1 MPVPQQMPRNNDLN
15 KILLIGSGPIV
26 IGQGCEFDY
35 SGVQAC
41 KALREEGYQV
51 VLVNSNP
58 ATIMTDPEFADRTY
72 IEPITAEVIEAIMDR
87 EKPDAILPTLG
98 GQTALNAAMELNRN
112 GALARHG
119 VKLIGANAQA
129 IAKGEDRQLF
139 KEAMLRIGLEVPHS
153 GVARSLGDI
162 DRIVDEIETFPLI
175 IRPAFTLG
183 GIGGGIAYNREELDV
198 IAARGL
204 DLSPVHEV
212 LIEESLVGWK
222 EFEMEVMR
230 DRMDNC
236 VVVCSIENFDPMGV
250 HTGDSITVAP
260 AQTLTDKEY
269 QMMRDA
275 AFAVIREIGVET
287 GGSNIQF
294 AVNPDNGRMVVIE
307 MNPRVSRSSAL
318 ASKATGFPIAKIAA
332 KLAVGYTLDEIKND
346 ITRETPACFEPTI
359 DYCVVK
365 VPRFTFEKF
374 PQADATLTTRMKSV
388 GEAMAIGRTFKEALQ
403 KALRSLEIKRFGLCG
418 DGADRFVDPETL
430 RLKLS
435 IPNADR
441 VFYLAQ
447 AFRDGMSIDDVFE
460 LTKID
465 RWFLRNV
472 EQIVAEDSRLRLSG
486 QTAVPAVDETTPN
499 RQAGDP
505 SALTG
510 ETPVFR
516 GFDEHAPFKMTRRH
530 LPHWEQQGATYF
542 VTFRLADS
550 VPKNLLKQW
559 RDELETWLKFHPA
572 PWDYKTAR
580 EYESRFI
587 GGPEKWLDEGHGQC
601 VLRDTRVAKIVA
613 DELKH
618 FHGERYWLDSFVV
631 MPNHVHAIIQPKPGH
646 SLSDILH
653 SWKSFSAHAIN
664 GTLNRKGDLWMEESY
679 DRIIRDWDALAR
691 YREYIAANPEK
702 ANVKRL
708 DHILETRNILVF
720 DDGQDS
726 SRNTAISRVRANGS
740 PTWPAKEQARPPFA
754 VTAGTAVSQNLLRA
768 KKRGFS
774 DRQLA
779 FAAAKSESEI
789 RVQRK
794 AAGVIPTY
802 RLVDTCAAEF
812 EAYTPYYYSTYGNEN
827 ERRESDKRKIMIL
840 GGGPNRIG
848 QGIEFDYCCVHAAFA
863 LRELGFETIMVNS
876 NPETVSTDYDT
887 SDKLYFEPLTLEDVL
902 NIYDQEKPEGVFVQF
917 GGQTPLNLANGL
929 KAAGVPILGTQPESI
944 ETAEDRQLFAA
955 MLDKLG
961 LRQTPSGSAI
971 NTDGAVAIANKIGYP
986 VLVRPS
992 FVLGGRAMELIYNEE
1007 DLRRYIASAIEVTP
1021 NRPVLVDRFLEDA
1034 IEVDVDCISDGETT
1048 VIGAIMEH
1056 IEEAGIH
1063 SGDSACVIPTFSLPQ
1078 KVLDEISAATKAMAR
1093 ELNVRGLMN
1102 VQFAVKGTD
1111 VYVLEVNPRAS
1122 RTIPFVSKAIGVPL
1136 AKLAAKVMT
1145 GKSLRELGF
1154 TKQTVPKHF
1163 SVKEAVFPFLRYE
1176 GVDIS
1181 LGPEMK
1187 STGEVMGMDVD
1198 LGLAYAKSQMA
1209 APPPLPTGGNV
1220 FVSVKDSDKQAVV
1233 PVVREFVKLG
1243 FGIIATAGTFAVLAA
1258 AKIPVT
1264 RVFKLRE
1271 GRPNVL
1277 DRVKNGDIKFI
1288 INTPSGKIPREDEV
1302 RIRNA
1307 SLAQR
1312 IPIMTTVRAAH
1323 ASANGIRSL
1332 QKRKVGVRSLQEYH
1346 DRLLTSAGTGTI

>member
-1 MPVPQQMPRNNDLN
+1 MPRNNDLK

-72 IEPITAEVIEAIMDR
+72 IEPITAEIIEAIIDR
-87 EKPDAILPTLG
+87 EKPDAILPTMG

-112 GALARHG
+112 GALARHK
-119 VKLIGANAQA
+119 VKLIGANAKA

-139 KEAMLRIGLEVPHS
+139 KEAMLRIGLDVPRSGIAHS
-153 GVARSLGDI
+153 LEDAHKVAKQIGN
-162 DRIVDEIETFPLI
+162 FPLI

-183 GIGGGIAYNREELDV
+183 GSGGGIAYNPDDLNE
-198 IAARGL
+198 IAGRGL
-204 DLSPVHEV
+204 AMSPVTEV

-260 AQTLTDKEY
+260 VQTLTDKEY

-275 AFAVIREIGVET
+275 SFAVIREIGVET

-294 AVNPDNGRMVVIE
+294 AVHPDTGRMVVIE

-332 KLAVGYTLDEIKND
+332 KLAVGYTLDEIRND

-374 PQADATLTTRMKSV
+374 PQADATLTTQMKSV

-403 KALRSLEIKRFGLCG
+403 KALRSLEIKRFGLIG
-418 DGADRFVDPETL
+418 DGADKDVDLETL
-430 RLKLS
+430 RLKLA
-435 IPNADR
+435 IPNAER
-441 VFYLAQ
+441 IFYIGQ
-447 AFRDGMSIDDVFE
+447 AFAKGASIDEVYE

-465 RWFLRNV
+465 KWFLRNV
-472 EQIVAEDSRLRLSG
+472 EQIVRE
-486 QTAVPAVDETTPN
+486 Q
-499 RQAGDP
+499 
-505 SALTG
+505 
-510 ETPVFR
+510 
-516 GFDEHAPFKMTRRH
+516 KM
-530 LPHWEQQGATYF
+530 
-542 VTFRLADS
+542 
-550 VPKNLLKQW
+550 
-559 RDELETWLKFHPA
+559 LEKAAIT
-572 PWDYKTAR
+572 
-580 EYESRFI
+580 S
-587 GGPEKWLDEGHGQC
+587 
-601 VLRDTRVAKIVA
+601 
-613 DELKH
+613 
-618 FHGERYWLDSFVV
+618 HGERMMTEPWAVNLTADQI
-631 MPNHVHAIIQPKPGH
+631 APKIFENA
-646 SLSDILH
+646 D
-653 SWKSFSAHAIN
+653 
-664 GTLNRKGDLWMEESY
+664 E
-679 DRIIRDWDALAR
+679 
-691 YREYIAANPEK
+691 
-702 ANVKRL
+702 
-708 DHILETRNILVF
+708 
-720 DDGQDS
+720 
-726 SRNTAISRVRANGS
+726 
-740 PTWPAKEQARPPFA
+740 
-754 VTAGTAVSQNLLRA
+754 LLRA
-768 KKRGFS
+768 KKLGFS
-774 DRQLA
+774 DRQLGYA
-779 FAAAKSESEI
+779 NSLKGDGVRAA
-789 RVQRK
+789 RK
-794 AAGVIPTY
+794 RLKVLPTY

-812 EAYTPYYYSTYGNEN
+812 EAFTPYYYSTYGDEN
-827 ERRESDKRKIMIL
+827 ERRESGKRKTMIL

-902 NIYDQEKPEGVFVQF
+902 NIYEQEKPEGVVVQF
-917 GGQTPLNLANGL
+917 GGQTPLNLAEGL
-929 KAAGVPILGTQPESI
+929 KAAGVPIFGTQPESI
-944 ETAEDRQLFAA
+944 EMAEDRKLFAA

-961 LRQTPSGSAI
+961 LRQTPNGTAVS
-971 NTDGAVAIANKIGYP
+971 TDEAVAIANKIGYP

-992 FVLGGRAMELIYNEE
+992 FVLGGRAMELVYNEA
-1007 DLRRYIASAIEVTP
+1007 DLRRYMASAIEVTP
-1021 NRPVLVDRFLEDA
+1021 DRPVLVDRFLEDA
-1034 IEVDVDCISDGETT
+1034 VEVDVDCISDGETT

-1063 SGDSACVIPTFSLPQ
+1063 SGDSACVIPTFSLSQ
-1078 KVLDEISAATKAMAR
+1078 RVRDEISAATKAMAR

-1102 VQFAVKGTD
+1102 VQFAVKGED

-1122 RTIPFVSKAIGVPL
+1122 RTVPFVSKAIGVPL
-1136 AKLAAKVMT
+1136 AKLAAKIMA
-1145 GKSLRELGF
+1145 GKNLRELGF
-1154 TKQTVPKHF
+1154 TKEILPKHF
-1163 SVKEAVFPFLRYE
+1163 SVKEAVFPFLRYQ
-1176 GVDIS
+1176 GLDIS

-1209 APPPLPTGGNV
+1209 APPPLPKKGNV
-1220 FVSVKDSDKQAVV
+1220 FISVKDADKEAIVAVA
-1233 PVVREFVKLG
+1233 REFVQLG
-1243 FGIIATAGTFAVLAA
+1243 FGIISTSGTADALTKANIKV
-1258 AKIPVT
+1258 KK
-1264 RVFKLRE
+1264 VFKLHE

-1277 DRVKNGDIKFI
+1277 DRIKNGDINFI
-1288 INTPSGKIPREDEV
+1288 INTPSGKIPREHEIE
-1302 RIRNA
+1302 IRNA
-1307 SLAQR
+1307 ALAAK
-1312 IPIMTTVRAAH
+1312 IPIMTTVRAAL

-1332 QKRKVGVRSLQEYH
+1332 QKSKVQVRSLQEYH
-1346 DRLLTSAGTGTI
+1346 AEKKQNAQHSTPNVQRSMAGVT